1 MFLKG
6 IHDMEIKTERLIIKP
21 MGMEFLGSTHKYAS
35 DIDNTKFMFSLPS
48 DSIEDTKAFL
58 KYCEE
63 EWKKEKPADCEFAL
77 IKDGV
82 HIGGVGF
89 SLNEEYDTA
98 NIGWILNPD
107 YHKCGYASEAAIA
120 VINYAKEHLNIHH
133 IIATC
138 DTENSASENV
148 MKRIGFTKVD
158 CYGGRKNKSSDEER
172 QEYLYELFV

>member
-1 MFLKG
+1 
-6 IHDMEIKTERLIIKP
+6 MEIKTERLIIRP
-21 MGMEFLGSTHKYAS
+21 MRMEYLESTHKYAS
-35 DIDNTKFMFSLPS
+35 DINNTKFMLSLPS
-48 DSIEDTKAFL
+48 DTIEETKAFL

-89 SLNEEYDTA
+89 SVNEEYDTA

-107 YHKCGYASEAAIA
+107 YHKFGYASEAAIA